1 MGVALQVQLD
11 RREGRPGD
19 AVRVEVAA
27 DQPDEVASMRLLV
40 PEEGMEEVLAR
51 TGSAWSLSSAVP
63 WDAPPGSYRVVVRA
77 YGRDFKVCG
86 EAEMLFTVMP

>member
-1 MGVALQVQLD
+1 MGVALQVRLD

-19 AVRVEVAA
+19 SVRVDVAA
-27 DQPDEVASMRLLV
+27 DQPDAVASVRLLV

-51 TGSAWSLSSAVP
+51 TGEAWSLSSSVP
-63 WDAPPGSYRVVVRA
+63 WDAPPGSYRVLVRA

-86 EAEMLFTVMP
+86 ETETLFTVMP